1 MEEPAEDV
9 LRFIA
14 DRIDTVPEI
23 EALLLLWEQRPVALT
38 AQELASKLFISAS
51 NSTAV
56 ISALEQRK
64 LVRRTGNRYAYDSAW
79 EPHSAFMAQVAS
91 TYRDH
96 LIRIATLIHSKAPRA
111 VREFARAFAPKK
123 EI

>member
-23 EALLLLWEQRPVALT
+23 EALLLFWEQRPAALT
-38 AQELASKLFISAS
+38 VKELADKLFISTS
-51 NSTAV
+51 NSAAV
-56 ISALEQRK
+56 ITALEQRR
-64 LVRRTGNRYAYDSAW
+64 LVKRTANRYAYDPTW
-79 EPHSAFMAQVAS
+79 EPHGEFMAQLAS
-91 TYRDH
+91 TYRRH
-96 LIRIATLIHSKAPRA
+96 LIRIATLIHSKAPSA

-123 EI
+123 ET